1 MYLYV
6 YMIHPNSREIKTVQV
21 NKSQHLENP
30 STLEDLMAA
39 RIIRRSVDLPS
50 ERDVSLSVILIS

>member
-6 YMIHPNSREIKTVQV
+6 YMIHPNSSKIKTVQV

>member
-1 MYLYV
+1 
-6 YMIHPNSREIKTVQV
+6 MIHPNSSEIKTVQV